1 LIGIKIYYKKIENLM
16 KILNKN
22 MRQQKS
28 IYKIRAES
36 LEVEEFIHLLT
47 TQTIDNKTIRQQ

>member
-1 LIGIKIYYKKIENLM
+1 M